1 MLVAGWLRAAPRA
14 RADADG
20 PVLVG
25 EARRGG
31 LTIALPAAVADVR
44 IRDARTP
51 GRPIVLI
58 DPGHGGR
65 DPGATGVSGSVTEKQ
80 LTLAMAS
87 ELADLL
93 EKRGRV
99 RVALAREGDVYLTL
113 DQRAAIA
120 RRIGAS
126 LFVSLHMD
134 SAPNPLARGAT
145 LYSLS
150 DVASSEEAARFASAE
165 NRAGEA
171 LSSEA
176 DGSLRSI
183 LSDLALRGQMEQ
195 SAELARRT
203 VRRAAGRVALRPR
216 PHQFAAFQV
225 LRRADTPALAGRGGL
240 YQQRRGRG
248 AARHAAKAA
257 RRSSS
262 SWRRRSRPIS
272 RRVDCADKP
281 PFRRAAL
288 VARTSPTCLRS
299 LSPCPIWS
307 PFNARVRD
315 RFDPVFKRRWVRR
328 AAWALVVG
336 YVLFVALWLFF
347 ANGLPTLRETDVVRA
362 AAADQRARL

>member
-1 MLVAGWLRAAPRA
+1 MNRQVKWALGGVLALLAVGAAAWRLAPREDA
-14 RADADG
+14 ADG
-20 PVLVG
+20 PVVVG
-25 EARRGG
+25 EARQGG
-31 LTIALPAAVADVR
+31 LTIALPQAVADVR
-44 IRDARTP
+44 IREARVP

-65 DPGATGVSGSVTEKQ
+65 DPGATSVSGAVTERQ
-80 LTLAMAS
+80 LTLAMAG

-99 RVALAREGDVYLTL
+99 RVALSRTDDSYLTL

-165 NRAGEA
+165 NRAGDA

-176 DGSLRSI
+176 DGSLNSI

-195 SAELARRT
+195 SADLARRT

-216 PHQFAAFQV
+216 PHQFAAFHV
-225 LRRADTPALAGRGGL
+225 LRRADTPALLVEAGYISNVDDEALLATPAGRAPL
-240 YQQRRGRG
+240 VLVLAQ
-248 AARHAAKAA
+248 AIEADLAA
-257 RRSSS
+257 RR
-262 SWRRRSRPIS
+262 
-272 RRVDCADKP
+272 
-281 PFRRAAL
+281 
-288 VARTSPTCLRS
+288 LR
-299 LSPCPIWS
+299 
-307 PFNARVRD
+307 
-315 RFDPVFKRRWVRR
+315 
-328 AAWALVVG
+328 
-336 YVLFVALWLFF
+336 
-347 ANGLPTLRETDVVRA
+347 
-362 AAADQRARL
+362 

>member
-1 MLVAGWLRAAPRA
+1 MAITRKNAILTLAMLAFVGLLIFAWKTLRPRSVASPN
-14 RADADG
+14 G

-25 EARRGG
+25 EARSGG

-44 IRDARTP
+44 IRAARTP

-80 LTLAMAS
+80 LTLAMAT

-93 EKRGRV
+93 ERRGRV
-99 RVALAREGDVYLTL
+99 RVALAREGDSYLTL

-120 RRIGAS
+120 RRVGAS

-150 DVASSEEAARFASAE
+150 DVASSAEAGRFASAE

-195 SAELARRT
+195 SAELARRA

-216 PHQFAAFQV
+216 PHQFAAFHV
-225 LRRADTPALAGRGGL
+225 LRRADTPALLVEAGYISNVEDEALLVTTAGRAPL
-240 YQQRRGRG
+240 VLVLAQ
-248 AARHAAKAA
+248 AIEADLAA
-257 RRSSS
+257 RR
-262 SWRRRSRPIS
+262 
-272 RRVDCADKP
+272 
-281 PFRRAAL
+281 
-288 VARTSPTCLRS
+288 LR
-299 LSPCPIWS
+299 
-307 PFNARVRD
+307 
-315 RFDPVFKRRWVRR
+315 
-328 AAWALVVG
+328 
-336 YVLFVALWLFF
+336 
-347 ANGLPTLRETDVVRA
+347 
-362 AAADQRARL
+362 

>member
-1 MLVAGWLRAAPRA
+1 LNRQVKWALGGVLALLAVGAAAWRLAPREDA
-14 RADADG
+14 ADG
-20 PVLVG
+20 PVVVG
-25 EARRGG
+25 EARQGG
-31 LTIALPAAVADVR
+31 LTIALPQAVADVR
-44 IRDARTP
+44 IREARVP

-65 DPGATGVSGSVTEKQ
+65 DPGATSVSGAVTERQ
-80 LTLAMAS
+80 LTLAMAG

-99 RVALAREGDVYLTL
+99 RVALSRTDDSYLTL

-165 NRAGEA
+165 NRAGDA

-176 DGSLRSI
+176 DGSLNSI

-195 SAELARRT
+195 SADLARRT

-216 PHQFAAFQV
+216 PHQFAAFHV
-225 LRRADTPALAGRGGL
+225 LRRADTPALLVEAGYISNVDDEALLATPAGRAPL
-240 YQQRRGRG
+240 VLVLAQ
-248 AARHAAKAA
+248 AIEADLAA
-257 RRSSS
+257 RR
-262 SWRRRSRPIS
+262 
-272 RRVDCADKP
+272 
-281 PFRRAAL
+281 
-288 VARTSPTCLRS
+288 LR
-299 LSPCPIWS
+299 
-307 PFNARVRD
+307 
-315 RFDPVFKRRWVRR
+315 
-328 AAWALVVG
+328 
-336 YVLFVALWLFF
+336 
-347 ANGLPTLRETDVVRA
+347 
-362 AAADQRARL
+362 

>member
-1 MLVAGWLRAAPRA
+1 MGVVVLVFTLALAAWAVAPRVDGD
-14 RADADG
+14 RPEG
-20 PVLVG
+20 PVVVG

-31 LTIALPAAVADVR
+31 LTIALPRAVADVR
-44 IRDARTP
+44 IREARTP

-65 DPGATGVSGSVTEKQ
+65 DPGATSVSGSATEKQ
-80 LTLAMAS
+80 LTLVMAN

-99 RVALAREGDVYLTL
+99 RVALSRVDDRYLTL

-134 SAPNPLARGAT
+134 HAPNPLARGAT

-150 DVASSEEAARFASAE
+150 DVASSSEAARFASAE
-165 NRAGEA
+165 NRAGGA

-176 DGSLRSI
+176 DGSLKSI

-216 PHQFAAFQV
+216 PHQFAAFHV
-225 LRRADTPALAGRGGL
+225 LRRADTPALLVEAGYISNADDEAL
-240 YQQRRGRG
+240 LVTPVGR
-248 AARHAAKAA
+248 APLVLVLAQA
-257 RRSSS
+257 
-262 SWRRRSRPIS
+262 IE
-272 RRVDCADKP
+272 ADL
-281 PFRRAAL
+281 A
-288 VARTSPTCLRS
+288 
-299 LSPCPIWS
+299 
-307 PFNARVRD
+307 
-315 RFDPVFKRRWVRR
+315 VRR
-328 AAWALVVG
+328 
-336 YVLFVALWLFF
+336 
-347 ANGLPTLRETDVVRA
+347 TR
-362 AAADQRARL
+362 

>member
-1 MLVAGWLRAAPRA
+1 MVEIAALVLIPLIIIGVWIALRPGPEKIRG
-14 RADADG
+14 G

-25 EARRGG
+25 EARSGG

-44 IRDARTP
+44 IRAARTP

-65 DPGATGVSGSVTEKQ
+65 DPGATGVSGRVTEKQ
-80 LTLAMAS
+80 LTLIMAT
-87 ELADLL
+87 ELANLL

-99 RVALAREGDVYLTL
+99 RVALAREGDTYLTL

-134 SAPNPLARGAT
+134 SAPNPLARGTT

-150 DVASSEEAARFASAE
+150 DVASSAEAARFASAE

-216 PHQFAAFQV
+216 PHQFAAFHV
-225 LRRADTPALAGRGGL
+225 LRRADTPALLVEAGYISNVEDEALLVTRAGRAPL
-240 YQQRRGRG
+240 VLVLAQ
-248 AARHAAKAA
+248 AIEADLAA
-257 RRSSS
+257 RR
-262 SWRRRSRPIS
+262 
-272 RRVDCADKP
+272 
-281 PFRRAAL
+281 
-288 VARTSPTCLRS
+288 LR
-299 LSPCPIWS
+299 
-307 PFNARVRD
+307 
-315 RFDPVFKRRWVRR
+315 
-328 AAWALVVG
+328 
-336 YVLFVALWLFF
+336 
-347 ANGLPTLRETDVVRA
+347 
-362 AAADQRARL
+362 

>member
-1 MLVAGWLRAAPRA
+1 MGILRKSAIATLMLLALALLLIVGWKSLRPRPEESPS
-14 RADADG
+14 G

-58 DPGHGGR
+58 DAGHGGR
-65 DPGATGVSGSVTEKQ
+65 DPGATGVSGNVTEKQ
-80 LTLAMAS
+80 LTLVMAN

-99 RVALAREGDVYLTL
+99 RVALARTDDSYLTL

-150 DVASSEEAARFASAE
+150 DVASSAEAARFASAE
-165 NRAGEA
+165 NRAGDA

-225 LRRADTPALAGRGGL
+225 LRRADTPALLVEAGYISNVDDEGLLVTPAGRFPL
-240 YQQRRGRG
+240 VLVLAQAIEADLAQRR
-248 AARHAAKAA
+248 
-257 RRSSS
+257 
-262 SWRRRSRPIS
+262 
-272 RRVDCADKP
+272 
-281 PFRRAAL
+281 
-288 VARTSPTCLRS
+288 LR
-299 LSPCPIWS
+299 
-307 PFNARVRD
+307 
-315 RFDPVFKRRWVRR
+315 
-328 AAWALVVG
+328 
-336 YVLFVALWLFF
+336 
-347 ANGLPTLRETDVVRA
+347 
-362 AAADQRARL
+362 

>member
-1 MLVAGWLRAAPRA
+1 MAIKRKIALAAAAFLLAALLVAGWFALRLAPA
-14 RADADG
+14 GLTDG

-44 IRDARTP
+44 IRAASTP

-65 DPGATGVSGSVTEKQ
+65 DPGATGVSGSVAEKQ

-99 RVALAREGDVYLTL
+99 RVAMVREGDVYLTL

-134 SAPNPLARGAT
+134 SAPNPLARGTT

-150 DVASSEEAARFASAE
+150 DVASSAEAARFASAE

-203 VRRAAGRVALRPR
+203 VRRAAGRIALRPR

-225 LRRADTPALAGRGGL
+225 LRRADTPALLVEAGYISNAEDEALLATRE
-240 YQQRRGRG
+240 GR
-248 AARHAAKAA
+248 APLVLVLAQAIEADLAA
-257 RRSSS
+257 RR
-262 SWRRRSRPIS
+262 
-272 RRVDCADKP
+272 
-281 PFRRAAL
+281 
-288 VARTSPTCLRS
+288 LR
-299 LSPCPIWS
+299 
-307 PFNARVRD
+307 
-315 RFDPVFKRRWVRR
+315 
-328 AAWALVVG
+328 
-336 YVLFVALWLFF
+336 
-347 ANGLPTLRETDVVRA
+347 
-362 AAADQRARL
+362 

>member
-1 MLVAGWLRAAPRA
+1 MGILRKSAIATLVLLALALLSIVGWKTRSPP
-14 RADADG
+14 DETPSG

-31 LTIALPAAVADVR
+31 LTFALPAAVSDVR

-65 DPGATGVSGSVTEKQ
+65 DPGATAVSGSVTEKQ
-80 LTLAMAS
+80 LTLVIAT

-99 RVALAREGDVYLTL
+99 RVALAREDDSYLTL

-183 LSDLALRGQMEQ
+183 ISDLALRGQMEL

-216 PHQFAAFQV
+216 PHQFAAFHV
-225 LRRADTPALAGRGGL
+225 LRRADTPALLVEAGYISNVDDEALLVTPAGRAPL
-240 YQQRRGRG
+240 VLVLAQ
-248 AARHAAKAA
+248 AIEADLAA
-257 RRSSS
+257 RR
-262 SWRRRSRPIS
+262 
-272 RRVDCADKP
+272 
-281 PFRRAAL
+281 
-288 VARTSPTCLRS
+288 LR
-299 LSPCPIWS
+299 
-307 PFNARVRD
+307 
-315 RFDPVFKRRWVRR
+315 
-328 AAWALVVG
+328 
-336 YVLFVALWLFF
+336 
-347 ANGLPTLRETDVVRA
+347 
-362 AAADQRARL
+362 